1 MSKLSELI
9 FHEDDIYITS
19 PFGYRK
25 SFSTSAGATSSFHNG
40 VDYGTDG
47 KKKPQYA
54 IEDGVVL
61 SCGRDWAYG
70 GAKFVWVVYPRLGVK
85 MLHYHLDTIKVKS
98 GQYVNKNTVL
108 GTTGMTGRATGVHL
122 HLGLKRLSGGDW
134 LDAEKWYQDEY
145 TVPTT
150 AKKYTTGNYKVT
162 KADVLNVRKGAGTK
176 YGAKKFSQLTKD
188 ARKKVLALCGY
199 KANGYVRGLTF
210 TAYEVKN
217 NWGKTPSGWVCLD
230 YCEVVR

>member
-134 LDAEKWYQDEY
+134 LDAEKWYKDEY
-145 TVPTT
+145 VAPNE
-150 AKKYTTGNYKVT
+150 KKTYKTGNYKVT
-162 KADVLNVRKGAGTK
+162 KADVLNVRKGSGTK

-199 KANGYVRGLTF
+199 RANGYVRGLTF
-210 TAYEVKN
+210 TVYEVKN

-230 YCEVVR
+230 YCERI